1 MAYTRV
7 PATFAYKLYGKT
19 QSLTDCL
26 AYERLPR
33 TLQGQQ
39 STSAGG
45 WEASR

>member
-1 MAYTRV
+1 MAYTGV
-7 PATFAYKLYGKT
+7 PATFADKFYGKT
-19 QSLTDCL
+19 QSLIDCL
-26 AYERLPR
+26 ASERLPR